1 MKKLNPLDA
10 SWLYV
15 ESRATPMQVGN
26 LSIFSLPEGAGPD
39 FVQDLVERARASTT
53 VVSPWN
59 LKLRGGS
66 LGRAAPKWV
75 EDHDIDME
83 YHFRHSALPQPGGER
98 ELGRLISRLH
108 STQLDFNRPLWE
120 AHLIEGLEGNRVALY
135 SKMHHSLIDG
145 ISGARL
151 MERVY
156 STDPQ
161 RQDMSAPWS
170 IGQPRGGGRRGGGA
184 TTSANP
190 FEAVL
195 AGLRQQGSSTAALMR
210 GLGGLVRK
218 GRDRNDPFT
227 APFQA
232 PKSVLNGRIKGGAR
246 RFATQQYDLD
256 RLKALARAAD
266 CTLNDIVLYL
276 CASSIRRFLK
286 EGNALPRKPLTAG
299 IPVNVR
305 PADDQG
311 TGNAISFIM
320 ANLGTDIA
328 DPRQRLDVIKAST
341 ARAKAHLQTLP
352 KAAMQQYT
360 LVVMAPYILQL
371 LSGAGGRARPVFN
384 ITISNVPGPR
394 EPLYFNGARLEAM
407 YPVSLIAHGG
417 ALNITCLSYAGTL
430 NFGFT
435 GCRDTLPH
443 MQRIAVYTGEA
454 LEELGRLLGVPASRG
469 AMAAASP
476 QPSPRTS
483 AQPSGQPSG
492 QPGGQSGAASNGA
505 RAPQATNG
513 AAGSGTKAASRP
525 ATRPAAKSASK
536 SAAKRKP
543 ASAPKSKAKA
553 GTAGRAKAPAKAKAA
568 ARKSPAKSGAAAA
581 KPASAK

>member
-1 MKKLNPLDA
+1 MKKLSPMDA

-15 ESRATPMQVGN
+15 ESHVTPMQVGN
-26 LSIFSLPEGAGPD
+26 LSIFSLPADAGDD
-39 FVQDLVERARASTT
+39 FVAGLVERARASTT

-59 LKLRGGS
+59 LKLRGGN

-75 EDHDIDME
+75 EDNDIDME
-83 YHFRHSALPQPGGER
+83 YHFRHSALPKPGGER

-108 STQLDFNRPLWE
+108 STQLDFNRPPWE

-135 SKMHHSLIDG
+135 TKMHHSLIDG
-145 ISGARL
+145 VSGARL
-151 MERVY
+151 LERVY
-156 STDPQ
+156 STDPDK
-161 RQDMSAPWS
+161 RDMAAPWS
-170 IGQPRGGGRRGGGA
+170 TGHVAAKRPESKSGLGDVNPLQAVVDGLREQA
-184 TTSANP
+184 SSTTALLKG
-190 FEAVL
+190 L
-195 AGLRQQGSSTAALMR
+195 AGL
-210 GLGGLVRK
+210 VVK
-218 GRDRNDPFT
+218 GRDKEDAFT

-232 PKSVLNGRIKGGAR
+232 PKSILNGRIKGGAR
-246 RFATQQYDLD
+246 RFATQQYDLAQM
-256 RLKALARAAD
+256 KALAEAAH
-266 CTLNDIVLYL
+266 CTLNDIVLYV
-276 CASSIRRFLK
+276 CSSAIRRFLK
-286 EGNALPRKPLTAG
+286 EANALPARPLTAG

-328 DPRQRLDVIKAST
+328 DPLKRLEAIKAST
-341 ARAKAHLQTLP
+341 ERAKTHLQSLP

-371 LSGAGGRARPVFN
+371 LTGAGGRVRPVFN

-394 EPLYFNGARLEAM
+394 QPLYFNGARLEAM

-454 LEELGRLLGVPASRG
+454 LEELSRLMLPRG
-469 AMAAASP
+469 
-476 QPSPRTS
+476 
-483 AQPSGQPSG
+483 G
-492 QPGGQSGAASNGA
+492 
-505 RAPQATNG
+505 
-513 AAGSGTKAASRP
+513 
-525 ATRPAAKSASK
+525 
-536 SAAKRKP
+536 
-543 ASAPKSKAKA
+543 
-553 GTAGRAKAPAKAKAA
+553 A
-568 ARKSPAKSGAAAA
+568 ARKTA
-581 KPASAK
+581 